1 MLLHVGMPAR
11 TETHGMHA
19 VSAEFYAWQEG
30 NFKSPAKQG
39 QNEASATG
47 LQPKEIE
54 QLGDMMSTSF
64 YGGLAEASGEMPQTT
79 KPNFL
84 RHEGPKGNQSRIR
97 ERAGR

>member
-1 MLLHVGMPAR
+1 MPAI
-11 TETHGMHA
+11 
-19 VSAEFYAWQEG
+19 SAEFYAWQEG
-30 NFKSPAKQG
+30 NQKSPAKQW
-39 QNEASATG
+39 QNEASATA

-64 YGGLAEASGEMPQTT
+64 YGGLVEASGEMSQRT

-84 RHEGPKGNQSRIR
+84 RHQGPKRNQSRIS